1 MQNILIIEPL
11 FENDNADEKIEEI
24 TALCDSAEGKVVSVV
39 TQAIKVVTPSTFI
52 GKGKAQTIKET
63 IELNSNVYTVD
74 LCVFD
79 GELSPS
85 QTLNLSDII
94 GVPVITR
101 TNLILDIFAKRA
113 KSSEGKILVELAQL
127 KYIYPRL
134 KGKGDSMSRLGAG
147 IGTRGPGETKLETD
161 RRHIRARILSLE
173 NSLSKIRTRRNL
185 EYLRRKKN
193 RIKTVVLVGY
203 TNVGKSTLLNLLC
216 QSKDLEM
223 DKLFATLD
231 TSSKRAYINGYDV
244 VFIDTVGFIKELP
257 DDLLEA
263 FKSTLECVKEAD
275 LIINVAD
282 ATKNWRNQF
291 TVTENLLKNL
301 EHSAETVEVLNKCD
315 NAPDEYVPEGVVK
328 ISALKKQGVD
338 ELKNIVVQKLGLK

>member
-11 FENDNADEKIEEI
+11 FDGDDYNEKIDEI
-24 TALCDSAEGKVVSVV
+24 TALCDSAGANVCANVSQV
-39 TQAIKVVTPSTFI
+39 IKTITPATFI
-52 GKGKAQTIKET
+52 GKGKAESIKA
-63 IELNSNVYTVD
+63 IIADKNVD

-94 GVPVITR
+94 GAPVITR
-101 TNLILDIFAKRA
+101 TNLILDIFARRA

-134 KGKGDSMSRLGAG
+134 KGRGDSMSRLGAG

-173 NSLSKIRTRRNL
+173 NSLEQIRTRRNS

-193 RIKTVVLVGY
+193 RVKTVVLVGY

-216 QSKDLEM
+216 KSSDLAT
-223 DKLFATLD
+223 DRLFATLD
-231 TSSKRAYINGYDV
+231 TSSKRAFINGFSV
-244 VFIDTVGFIKELP
+244 VFVDTVGFIKDLP

-263 FKSTLECVKEAD
+263 FKSTLECVREAD
-275 LIINVAD
+275 LILNVSD
-282 ATKNWRNQF
+282 ATKNWKEQF
-291 TVTENLLKNL
+291 SVTEDLLKKFD
-301 EHSAETVEVLNKCD
+301 HTAEIIEVLNKCD
-315 NAPDEYVPEGVVK
+315 LLLDDFVPDSIIK
-328 ISALKKQGVD
+328 ISALKKQGIDKLLNTV
-338 ELKNIVVQKLGLK
+338 IVKLGLK

>member
-1 MQNILIIEPL
+1 MQKITIIEPL
-11 FENDNADEKIEEI
+11 FDNENLEEKIDEI
-24 TALCDSAEGKVVSVV
+24 TALCDSAEGQVVGVIS
-39 TQAIKVVTPSTFI
+39 QLIKQVTPATFI
-52 GKGKAQTIKET
+52 GKGKAEEVKFEV
-63 IELNSNVYTVD
+63 LNNDSSLV
-74 LCVFD
+74 VFD

-85 QTLNLSDII
+85 QSLNLSDII

-134 KGKGDSMSRLGAG
+134 KGKGDSLSRLGAG

-161 RRHIRARILSLE
+161 RRHIRTRILALEKSLE
-173 NSLSKIRTRRNL
+173 KIRSRRSL
-185 EYLRRKKN
+185 EYSRRKKN
-193 RIKTVVLVGY
+193 QLKTVVLIGY

-216 QSKDLEM
+216 HSDDLQM

-231 TSSKRAYINGYDV
+231 TSSKKAYINGQRV
-244 VFIDTVGFIKELP
+244 IFIDTVGFIKNLP

-275 LIINVAD
+275 LILNVAD
-282 ATKNWRNQF
+282 ATKNFEHQYM
-291 TVTENLLKNL
+291 VTEELLKQF
-301 EHSAETVEVLNKCD
+301 EHTDNIVKVLNKCD
-315 NAPDEYVPEGVVK
+315 QLNDTFIPKDVVK
-328 ISALKKQGVD
+328 ISALKKIGIE
-338 ELKNIVVQKLGLK
+338 ELKDLVYSKLGLK